1 MIPSSAMPA
10 ARAARWFPPRARA
23 VPRGALALV
32 RRGVRHGW
40 LVPAP
45 RRRIELFGPLPDD
58 LRERWDGDRPIVLPR
73 ALVPALARHAQ
84 ATAATL
90 ALFSRARAGTI
101 ELQDEVWQRLGRHAP
116 FVPAGTTVDLGDP
129 REIAKVFVDGVRGR
143 RRVAR
148 DLWAKLSWIAHD
160 ERDDS
165 LRIRFSF
172 GAEAL
177 FEWRQE
183 TARALWADRLA
194 QAVFPECAALAGNRA
209 LVALVERLAGRS
221 VRFSERIVYSN
232 SPGGGAVFHHDA
244 EPEQLGVLYGQLAGA
259 TAWLALPKREL
270 AALVAEAA
278 KGTRLG
284 RRLATPARAL
294 AALDDEGAE
303 DLARLLNE
311 TPSFTRRLVEGG
323 HGFALRAG
331 DALLLPNHGEQDTCW
346 HSVFAL
352 GRRPSLSHS
361 YGIYPR
367 ASRHAPSAP
376 R

>member
-1 MIPSSAMPA
+1 MPA
-10 ARAARWFPPRARA
+10 LRAARWFPAKART

-40 LVPAP
+40 LAPAAQE
-45 RRRIELFGPLPDD
+45 RVELAGGVSAE
-58 LRERWDGDRPIVLPR
+58 LRERWDGDRPIVLSR
-73 ALVPALARHAQ
+73 ALAPALARHARGPRGI
-84 ATAATL
+84 AVTM
-90 ALFSRARAGTI
+90 ALFARARAGAG
-101 ELQDEVWQRLGRHAP
+101 EFQDEVWERLGRHAS

-148 DLWAKLSWIAHD
+148 DLWAKLSWIARD

-177 FEWRQE
+177 FEWRE
-183 TARALWADRLA
+183 DPKRAVWADRLA
-194 QAVFPECAALAGNRA
+194 AAVFPEGAVLTGDAALVG
-209 LVALVERLAGRS
+209 LVEELAGAR

-270 AALVAEAA
+270 ARLVAEAA
-278 KGTRLG
+278 AGTRLA
-284 RRLATPARAL
+284 RRLPNAKRAL
-294 AALDDEGAE
+294 AALDDEGAL

-311 TPSFTRRLVEGG
+311 TPAFTRRLVEAG
-323 HGFALRAG
+323 HGFVLRAG

-346 HSVFAL
+346 HSVFAV
-352 GRRPSLSHS
+352 GAKPSLSHS
-361 YGIYPR
+361 YGIFAAR
-367 ASRHAPSAP
+367 
-376 R
+376 